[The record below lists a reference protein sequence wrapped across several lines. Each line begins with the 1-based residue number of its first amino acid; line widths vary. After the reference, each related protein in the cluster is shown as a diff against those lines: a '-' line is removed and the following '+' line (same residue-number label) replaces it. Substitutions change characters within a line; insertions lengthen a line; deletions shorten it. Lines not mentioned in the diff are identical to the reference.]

1 MKRII
6 SLSLI
11 AAMCI
16 AATSCSE
23 SIIKKMQMA
32 ENVITECNPS
42 PLQVRNGQ
50 VPAKVTVTCP
60 KGYFAPKAIVE
71 ITPVLVF
78 EGGEAKG
85 PVFTYQG
92 EKIKDNFKVVPED
105 GGIIVENFAFGYIP
119 EMAKSTLELRGVLTY
134 NGKQYDLPVRKI
146 AEGCITTSLNAVSGA
161 AINYKADGYQAVI
174 EQSTEGQIMY
184 DVNSAVVK
192 NNQLKSRSIQKMK
205 EDIEDLKNNERVTIT
220 GTEIISYASPEGG
233 QKLNAKLSDKRAET
247 AEQAWKKLKTGLESD
262 EAQVKSVGQDWDG
275 FKDAVTKSDI
285 QDKDLILRVLS
296 MYSDPAVRESEIRNI
311 SQIFTELK
319 KEVLPELRRARF
331 ITKSSFKNYTDE
343 ELEQISKKGLE
354 GLDESSILHL
364 AAIAE
369 DADLKAALYETAVDK
384 FGSETALYNLA
395 CTYLEE
401 GDADKAKECLDNLD
415 DKNDKDVANAYGVVK
430 MMKGNYAGAAE
441 DFKKAGSTENLG
453 ALDILAGNY
462 DAAVREL
469 SGTGSENLG
478 LAYILA
484 GDNYKALSAI
494 KGTDAKSD
502 YLRAVAYAHIG
513 DSANVQKYLDS
524 ACKKDPSLRA
534 KAAKDI
540 EFAKY
545 L

>member
-11 AAMCI
+11 AAVCL

-32 ENVITECNPS
+32 ENVVTECNPS
-42 PLQVRNGQ
+42 PLQVKNGQ
-50 VPAKVTVTCP
+50 IPAKVTVTCP

-71 ITPVLVF
+71 ITPVLVY

-92 EKIKDNFKVVPED
+92 EKVKDNFKVVPQE
-105 GGIIVENFAFGYIP
+105 GGIIVERLSFTYIP
-119 EMAKSTLELRGVLTY
+119 QMAKSTLELRGVLTF
-134 NGKQYDLPVRKI
+134 NGKKYDLPVRKI
-146 AEGCITTSLNAVSGA
+146 AEGCVTTSLNAIVGVTCD
-161 AINYKADGYQAVI
+161 YKDDGYKAVI

-184 DVNSAVVK
+184 TVNSSVVR
-192 NNQLKSRSIQKMK
+192 KSELTSDSIKKMQ
-205 EDIEDLKNNERVTIT
+205 EDIEDLKNNERVTIS

-233 QKLNAKLSDKRAET
+233 EKFNAKLSDRRAAT
-247 AEQAWKKLKTGLESD
+247 AEQAWKKLNTGIDSED
-262 EAQVKSVGQDWDG
+262 AQIKSVGQDWDG
-275 FKDAVTKSDI
+275 FKEAVTKSDI

-331 ITKSSFKNYTDE
+331 VTKSTFKNFTDE
-343 ELEQISKKGLE
+343 ELGQMSKKGLE
-354 GLDESSILHL
+354 GLDEPAILHL

-369 DADLKAALYETAVDK
+369 DTDVKAALYEAAVDK

-395 CTYLEE
+395 CTYIKD
-401 GDADKAKECLDNLD
+401 GDADKAKECLDNLEN
-415 DKNDKDVANAYGVVK
+415 KNDKDVENAYGVVK
-430 MMKGNYAGAAE
+430 IMKGDYAGAAE
-441 DFKKAGSTENLG
+441 NFKKAGTKENLG
-453 ALDILAGNY
+453 ALDIIAGNY
-462 DAAVREL
+462 DSAIKNLE
-469 SGTGSENLG
+469 GTESDNLG

-484 GDNYKALSAI
+484 GEYNKALSSI
-494 KGTDAKSD
+494 KGTSANSD
-502 YLRAVAYAHIG
+502 YLRAVASARIG
-513 DSANVQKYLDS
+513 DTSNVKKYLDS
-524 ACKKDPSLRA
+524 ACAKDPSLKA

-540 EFAKY
+540 EFVKY